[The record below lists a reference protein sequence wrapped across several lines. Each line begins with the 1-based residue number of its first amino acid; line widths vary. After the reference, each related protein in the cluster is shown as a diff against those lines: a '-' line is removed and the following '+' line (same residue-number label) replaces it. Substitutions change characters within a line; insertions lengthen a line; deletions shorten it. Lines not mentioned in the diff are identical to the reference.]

1 MRPCFRLLMESRSVT
16 EMERPARQEEKESQ
30 NLVSEPGGDPSVSL
44 ENPQDIPPAIGQII
58 ELVVAQLRPQPNPLH
73 QKLTSEHIDKALEF
87 AERKDERSFRYATA
101 TRRQTLAYVG
111 VVAAVFCFLT
121 VYLVSADRQLYLEII
136 KTLAL
141 LGGGFGAG
149 FGVKVYLDRSTS

>member
-1 MRPCFRLLMESRSVT
+1 
-16 EMERPARQEEKESQ
+16 MERPAEQEEKGAQ
-30 NLVSEPGGDPSVSL
+30 DLVAGPSGEPPVSL
-44 ENPQDIPPAIGQII
+44 ESPQDIPPAVGQII

-73 QKLTSEHIDKALEF
+73 QKLTAEHIDKALEF
-87 AERKDERSFRYATA
+87 AERKDERSFRYAIA
-101 TRRQTLAYVG
+101 TRRQILAYV
-111 VVAAVFCFLT
+111 VVAAIVFCSLT
-121 VYLVSADRQLYLEII
+121 VYLVSADKQLYLEII